1 MKILKRVLSFGAF
14 LVIIIF
20 LYSCATVPLTGR
32 KQLSLV
38 NESEVMSLSLSQYDQ
53 FIKSNKISTN
63 KTETDRIRKI
73 GGKIAMA
80 VEKYFKGKGLTSY
93 LDGYKWEFNLIE
105 DKAVN
110 AWCMPGGKVVVY
122 TGILPLMKN
131 DAQLATVMSHEI
143 AHAVARHGGE
153 RMSEQLVAQ
162 GAGAALSVALS
173 QKPKETQQL
182 ALAAFGLGTQV
193 GYLLPFS
200 RTHEYEADELG
211 LYFMA
216 MAGYDPG
223 QSVDFWK
230 TMGAGN
236 QSKTPEFLSTH
247 PLDANRIARIT
258 QKLPE
263 AMKYY
268 SPQVPQGSK

>member
-1 MKILKRVLSFGAF
+1 MKAFFRPGNIRAVLALFV
-14 LVIIIF
+14 L
-20 LYSCATVPLTGR
+20 LTSCATVPLTGR

-53 FIKSNKISTN
+53 FIKTNKISGN
-63 KTETDRIRKI
+63 KSETERIKRV
-73 GGKIAMA
+73 GNRIAVS
-80 VEKYFKGKGLTSY
+80 VEEFFSNNGQPAY
-93 LDGYKWEFNLIE
+93 LEGYKWEFNLIE

-216 MAGYDPG
+216 MAGYDPA

-230 TMGAGN
+230 TMGASN
-236 QSKTPEFLSTH
+236 QSKTPEFLRTH
-247 PLDANRIARIT
+247 PLDANRIARII

-263 AMKYY
+263 AMKYF
-268 SPQVPQGSK
+268 SPQAPQGSK

>member
-1 MKILKRVLSFGAF
+1 MAF
-14 LVIIIF
+14 LVF
-20 LYSCATVPLTGR
+20 LTSCATVPLTGR
-32 KQLSLV
+32 KQLNLV
-38 NESEVMSLSLSQYDQ
+38 KESEVMSLSLSQYDQ
-53 FIKSNKISTN
+53 FIKSNKISGN
-63 KTETDRIRKI
+63 KSETERIKRV
-73 GGKIAMA
+73 GNRIAVS
-80 VEKYFKGKGLTSY
+80 VEEFFSNNGQSTY

-105 DKAVN
+105 DKSVN

-122 TGILPLMKN
+122 SGILPLIKN

-143 AHAVARHGGE
+143 AHAVARHSSE
-153 RMSEQLVAQ
+153 RMSEQLLAQ
-162 GAGAALSVALS
+162 GFGSALSVAIS
-173 QKPKETQQL
+173 QKPQETQQL
-182 ALAAFGLGTQV
+182 AMAVFGVGSQI

-216 MAGYDPG
+216 MSGYDPA

-230 TMGAGN
+230 MMAASN
-236 QSKTPEFLSTH
+236 QSKTPELLSTH

-268 SPQVPQGSK
+268 SSQAPQRSK

>member
-1 MKILKRVLSFGAF
+1 MEASTKILLFRAF
-14 LVIIIF
+14 LVINIF

-38 NESEVMSLSLSQYDQ
+38 NESEVMALSLSQYDQ
-53 FIKSNKISTN
+53 FIKTNKISTN
-63 KTETDRIRKI
+63 KTETERIRRV
-73 GGKIAMA
+73 GGKIATA
-80 VEKYFKGKGLTSY
+80 VEKYFSDKGLSSY
-93 LDGYKWEFNLIE
+93 LEGYKWEFNLIE
-105 DKAVN
+105 DKTVN

-162 GAGAALSVALS
+162 GTGVVLSVAIS

-182 ALAAFGLGTQV
+182 AMAAFGVVTQV

-216 MAGYDPG
+216 MAGYDPN

-230 TMGAGN
+230 TMAANN
-236 QSKTPEFLSTH
+236 QSSPLELLSTH
-247 PLDANRIARIT
+247 PLDANRIARIS

-268 SPQVPQGSK
+268 SPLTPPSKK

>member
-1 MKILKRVLSFGAF
+1 MKTLITQSFSRAF
-14 LVIIIF
+14 LVTIVF
-20 LYSCATVPLTGR
+20 LTSCATVPLTGR

-53 FIKSNKISTN
+53 FIKSNKISSN
-63 KTETDRIRKI
+63 KVETDRIRRV
-73 GGKIAMA
+73 GNRIAVS
-80 VEKYFKGKGLTSY
+80 VEEFFSNNGQHAY

-131 DAQLATVMSHEI
+131 DAQLAAVMSHEI

-193 GYLLPFS
+193 AYLLPFS

-211 LYFMA
+211 LYFMS
-216 MAGYDPG
+216 MAGYDPA

-230 TMGAGN
+230 TMAANN
-236 QSKTPEFLSTH
+236 QSKTLVLLSTH

-268 SPQVPQGSK
+268 SPQAPQGSK